1 MTNTLLRFLPL
12 FMLGAVLSGHVLAA
26 TATLSSQEVKQ
37 YQRLD
42 FSFDLVA
49 EWRSPYDSSDVS
61 VDLEITTPS
70 GRQLVLPA
78 YFVDGASNQKSSWR
92 ATLAPKEAGEYRYK
106 VVAQDDGSPS
116 RPEIA
121 GRFSVAKGAGKGFLR
136 VRDPWLLQFDN
147 GELFRGVGQNLA
159 WESRD
164 TDDSQFFKSLHEDRR
179 FSYDQMLEKLAK
191 HGGNFARVWM
201 IYWNLPL
208 EWQWVDNN
216 ARYQSTQSRF
226 NESGIRRMDEL
237 LRIAEARGVYLM
249 VAMDSHVGLMETGW
263 ERSSYNRKNGGAAAT
278 SAEFFS
284 SAEAKKRY
292 KDKLRF
298 LVAKWS
304 HSPHIA
310 AWEFFNEVDNAMY
323 ADKANPIPDR
333 LVTEW
338 HREMSDYLAKIDPH
352 GHIITT
358 SISHREVVGLNDLP
372 HVDINQK
379 HIYKGLE
386 SIPATLQQ
394 LSARHG
400 KPFVIGEAGY
410 EWDWK
415 KNFDDFADGMKGDF
429 KRQLW
434 YGLFNP
440 TPILPMSWWW
450 EYFDERGL
458 VPYFRGVQ
466 EINHRML
473 KASGGTLKSVA
484 MTATGAGVR
493 HFAVAAGESTFVY
506 LYNPGHTAVTTALTF
521 TGHMPAKGPVTA
533 YNPERQTERPFAG
546 NLDAVELQAHQDL
559 ILILD
564 AQP

>member
-1 MTNTLLRFLPL
+1 MKQTFLRLLPL
-12 FMLGAVLSGHVLAA
+12 LLCSALAGPTHAA
-26 TATLSSQEVKQ
+26 TATLSSQDVKQ

-49 EWRSPYDSSDVS
+49 EWRSPYDVDDIS

-78 YFVDGASNQKSSWR
+78 YFVAGASKQKSSWR
-92 ATLAPKEAGEYRYK
+92 ATLAPKEAGDYRYR
-106 VVAQDDGSPS
+106 VAVQDDGKPRRTDLS
-116 RPEIA
+116 
-121 GRFSVAKGAGKGFLR
+121 GRFTVGKGADKGFLR

-147 GELFRGVGQNLA
+147 GELFRGVGENLA
-159 WESRD
+159 WENRD

-208 EWQWVDNN
+208 DWQWVDNN
-216 ARYQSTQSRF
+216 ARYQPTTSRF

-237 LRIAEARGVYLM
+237 LRIAEAQGVYLM
-249 VAMDSHVGLMETGW
+249 VALDSHVGLMETGW
-263 ERSSYNRKNGGAAAT
+263 EHSSYNRKNGGDAAT
-278 SAEFFS
+278 PAEFFS
-284 SAEAKKRY
+284 SPAAKKRY

-310 AWEFFNEVDNAMY
+310 AWEFFNEVDNAIY
-323 ADKANPIPDR
+323 ADKANPIPDQ
-333 LVTEW
+333 LVTAW

-358 SISHREVVGLNDLP
+358 SISHREVAGLNDLP
-372 HVDINQK
+372 HIDINQK

-386 SIPATLQQ
+386 SIPPTLQQ
-394 LSARHG
+394 LSVRHG

-466 EINHRML
+466 EINQRML
-473 KASGGTLKSVA
+473 KAASGGTLKPVA
-484 MTATGAGVR
+484 MMASGGLR
-493 HFAVAAGESTFVY
+493 HFAVTAGTSTFVY

-521 TGHMPAKGPVTA
+521 PGHLPAKGAVTA
-533 YNPERQTERPFAG
+533 YHPERQTAQPFKG
-546 NLDAVELQAHQDL
+546 SLDALELQAHQDL
-559 ILILD
+559 VLILD
-564 AQP
+564 AKP